1 MDNLRELASRLAAL
15 SGEVASIRRS
25 MATPQLPYSSLDDA
39 SVPEKDAEGN
49 VVSRWGKQEDGTHGV
64 VVYDGQIGRASCR
77 GGVEGAGRGVRI
89 ERDTPGTAAVRRVAD
104 TQ

>member
-64 VVYDGQIGRASCR
+64 VVYDEIGRASCR
-77 GGVEGAGRGVRI
+77 ERVSSSRGAVAVGGREEEKGSRVREMARGW
-89 ERDTPGTAAVRRVAD
+89 
-104 TQ
+104 